1 MSMNYAQ
8 LTQAIQDYME
18 NSEATFVSQIPTFV
32 RQTEERVFRT
42 VLLPELRTHA
52 TTNAVAGNPYL
63 ARPTDFLAPFS
74 MAVVTDAGEYYYLQ
88 EKDTDFVRQAYTSP
102 SSTGLPRY
110 YAQFDGDRT
119 GSEGNFVLGPT
130 PDAAYTVALHY
141 YYDPESIVT
150 AGTSWLGNNAEMVL
164 LYGSL
169 TEAYTFMKGDADMMQ
184 QYEKKYQEALQGLG
198 GLARLSMTDNYRK
211 DA

>member
-1 MSMNYAQ
+1 MTMNYAQ
-8 LTQAIQDYME
+8 LTQAIKDYTE
-18 NSEATFVSQIPTFV
+18 NEETTFVSQIPNFV
-32 RQTEERVFRT
+32 RQAEQRVFRT

-52 TTNAVAGNPYL
+52 TTTAVVGNPYV
-63 ARPTDFLAPFS
+63 ARPADFLAPFS
-74 MAVVTDAGEYYYLQ
+74 LAVVTDAGEHYYLQ
-88 EKDTDFVRQAYTSP
+88 EKDVDFVRQAFPTP

-110 YAQFDGDRT
+110 YGQFDGDRT
-119 GSEGNFVLGPT
+119 GSEGNFLLGPT

-141 YYDPESIVT
+141 YYDPESIVD
-150 AGTSWLGNNAEMVL
+150 AGTSWLGDNAQMLL

-169 TEAYTFMKGDADMMQ
+169 VEAYTFMKGDADLMG

-211 DA
+211 D

>member
-1 MSMNYAQ
+1 MTMNYAQ
-8 LTQAIQDYME
+8 LTQAIKDYAE
-18 NSEATFVSQIPTFV
+18 YEETTFVSQIPNFV
-32 RQTEERVFRT
+32 RQAEQRVFRT

-52 TTNAVAGNPYL
+52 TTTAVVGNPYV
-63 ARPTDFLAPFS
+63 ARPADFLAPFS
-74 MAVVTDAGEYYYLQ
+74 LAVVTDAGEYYYLQ
-88 EKDTDFVRQAYTSP
+88 EKDVDFVRQAYPTP

-110 YAQFDGDRT
+110 YGQFDGDRT
-119 GSEGNFVLGPT
+119 GSEGNFLLGPT

-141 YYDPESIVT
+141 YYDPESIVD
-150 AGTSWLGNNAEMVL
+150 AGTSWLGDNAQMLL

-169 TEAYTFMKGDADMMQ
+169 VEAYTFMKGDADMMA

-211 DA
+211 D

>member
-1 MSMNYAQ
+1 MTMNYAQ
-8 LTQAIQDYME
+8 LTQAIKDYAE
-18 NSEATFVSQIPTFV
+18 YEETTFVSQIPNFV
-32 RQTEERVFRT
+32 RQAEQRVFRT

-52 TTNAVAGNPYL
+52 TTTAVVGNPYV
-63 ARPTDFLAPFS
+63 ARPADFLAPFS
-74 MAVVTDAGEYYYLQ
+74 LAVVTDAGEYYYLQ
-88 EKDTDFVRQAYTSP
+88 EKDVDFVRQAYPTP

-110 YAQFDGDRT
+110 YGQFDGDRT
-119 GSEGNFVLGPT
+119 GSEGNFLLGPT

-141 YYDPESIVT
+141 YYDPESIVD
-150 AGTSWLGNNAEMVL
+150 AGTSWLGDNAQTLL

-169 TEAYTFMKGDADMMQ
+169 VEAYTFMKGDADMMA

-211 DA
+211 D